1 MPRTLTG
8 FSLRYV
14 LWSIEQPLV
23 RHNRAW
29 RAFAVAYPALSSHF
43 DFQNSITTAAL
54 LHDGHV
60 PVLQVLGFVWS
71 QAGVAQ
77 EENVIVQLGVRAII
91 LLRIDWLSGLIGAL
105 LW

>member
-1 MPRTLTG
+1 
-8 FSLRYV
+8 
-14 LWSIEQPLV
+14 
-23 RHNRAW
+23 
-29 RAFAVAYPALSSHF
+29 
-43 DFQNSITTAAL
+43 
-54 LHDGHV
+54 
-60 PVLQVLGFVWS
+60 VLQVLGFVWS